1 MTKPEQIHFLDRFG
15 RDIAPHADRD
25 EPSLWFQELRLLD
38 NLAPGVTPI
47 RGLRFKRGLNI
58 LWAEPEDPAT
68 NEGLYRDGLAGHATG
83 KTLFCRILRHLV
95 GEPNYST
102 KALKDSVEKEFLEL
116 WAIASVRVNK
126 VSWVVGRAL
135 TGPTPDFAVRAET
148 IDEVLAGEL
157 LPKGDY
163 SDFTAAIGQSCA
175 SPVEALHPGDAW
187 RHLLPWIGRDQEAR
201 FTSAHEWRDTASEA
215 DNPQSSAQ
223 ERQLVM
229 RAVLGL
235 LSSKEPKHR
244 KALQDATALR
254 DREEAKQPA
263 LIETASRS
271 RQIAIASTKALLA
284 TVAADADLSPLVA
297 RLASEREVRDEWVS
311 KQTKKQDTQ
320 EVVEARKAQQAT
332 IRALQTTRTQID
344 SRRRELKS
352 VETQRATTMSYAEK
366 AKRGGLVSGSRA
378 NEGWCP
384 NKLKIA
390 QDRGCPNTPKS
401 PVDAES
407 ALSIEELDKNA
418 AELQTQAIATTDE
431 IARLESSLERL
442 ELKESQAS
450 DVLDGAIAR
459 ANAETIRVSR
469 EVERFATAEQRVKES
484 ISDAAAVA
492 ASKSAIEGAIADL
505 EKAKEKLVML
515 RKEQDDARKVFSEI
529 FADVVQAVMGATVQ
543 AEVTLGERGLEPH
556 AQRNGELSGAALET
570 IKTISFD
577 LAAVVASI
585 EGRGQHPRLL
595 IHDGPREAD
604 MAQVIYERF
613 FLYAKKMEDSFTS
626 GREPAFQYILT
637 TTTPPPTSMQRG
649 SKWLLG
655 EVLNSKAPETRLLKR
670 NL

>member
-1 MTKPEQIHFLDRFG
+1 MSKPEQIHFLDRFG
-15 RDIAPHADRD
+15 RDIAPNSDRD
-25 EPSLWFQELRLLD
+25 EPMLWFRELRLLEK
-38 NLAPGVTPI
+38 LSPLVPPI
-47 RGLRFKRGLNI
+47 RALKLKRGLNI

-83 KTLFCRILRHLV
+83 KTLFCRILRHLI

-102 KALKDSVEKEFLEL
+102 KTLKESIEKEFLEL

-135 TGPTPDFAVRAET
+135 TGPTPDFAIQAET

-157 LPKGDY
+157 PPNGDY
-163 SDFTAAIGQSCA
+163 ADFVAAIGKDCA

-201 FTSAHEWRDTASEA
+201 FTSAHEWRDTSSEA
-215 DNPQSSAQ
+215 DNPQSSVQ

-244 KALQDATALR
+244 KALQDATLIR
-254 DREEAKQPA
+254 DREDAKQPA
-263 LIETASRS
+263 LIEAANRS
-271 RQIAIASTKALLA
+271 RQLAVASARALLA
-284 TVAADADLSPLVA
+284 TVADDTDLPPLVA

-311 KQTKKQDTQ
+311 KQTKKQDTK
-320 EVVEARKAQQAT
+320 EVVDSRKAQQMA
-332 IRALQTTRTQID
+332 IRALQTTRTQIE

-352 VETQRATTMSYAEK
+352 VETQRATAMSYAEK
-366 AKRGGLVSGSRA
+366 AKRGGLVSGARA
-378 NEGWCP
+378 SDGWCP
-384 NKLKIA
+384 NKLKVA
-390 QDRGCPNTPKS
+390 QDRGCPNAPKG

-407 ALSIEELDKNA
+407 ALSIEELEKNA
-418 AELQTQAIATTDE
+418 GELQKQVSTLTDE
-431 IARLESSLERL
+431 IAKLESSVERL
-442 ELKESQAS
+442 ELQESQAS
-450 DVLDGAIAR
+450 EALDAAIAK

-469 EVERFATAEQRVKES
+469 EVERFATAEQRTKEA
-484 ISDAAAVA
+484 ISDAAALA
-492 ASKSAIEGAIADL
+492 TSKSAVEGAVSDID
-505 EKAKEKLVML
+505 KAKEKLAML
-515 RKEQDDARKVFSEI
+515 RKDQDDARKVFSEI

-585 EGRGQHPRLL
+585 EGRAQHPRLL

-604 MAQVIYERF
+604 MARVIYERF
-613 FLYAKKMEDSFTS
+613 FLYAKKMEDAFTS

-637 TTTPPPTSMQRG
+637 TTTPPPISMQRG